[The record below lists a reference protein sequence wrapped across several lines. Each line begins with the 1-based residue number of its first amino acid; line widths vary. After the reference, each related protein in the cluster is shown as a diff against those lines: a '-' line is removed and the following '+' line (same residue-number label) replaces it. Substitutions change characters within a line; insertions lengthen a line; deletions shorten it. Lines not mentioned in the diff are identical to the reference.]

1 MPKLKE
7 DKKTKYLSIK
17 ISESDHAKII
27 LQAKKYT
34 GGNVS
39 RWIRYA
45 AIKLT
50 PKKEDLY
57 AN

>member
-17 ISESDHAKII
+17 ISESDYAKII

-45 AIKLT
+45 AIKLK
-50 PKKEDLY
+50 PNPEDLTRS
-57 AN
+57 